1 VAGPTGPVG
10 ATGATG
16 PIGLTGPAGPTGATG
31 ATGAI
36 GLTGPTG
43 PAGPIG
49 ATGLTGATGPV
60 GPIGPAGTTGAP
72 GAAGPAGPI
81 GPAGPQG
88 PAGADAQTL
97 SIAGSTL
104 SISNGNSVT
113 LPSGGGSVNGT
124 TNYIPKFTSATAVG
138 NSAFYETS
146 GRVGLGTITPIS
158 KLQVVSTDSVA
169 ISATYNSTTL
179 TPNGVIRATNTATG
193 GGIAIFGESL
203 PSSTQAIGVGLTGL
217 GGNAGVRGMGQAN
230 TIDGTV
236 FGVYGDSY
244 SQDTAIGVYGTAS
257 TYLQGPSEGGPSA
270 GVKYGVYGFAY
281 DGTTNFGVYG
291 AAFLGTTNY
300 AGYFDGDV
308 QVVGSLAKSA
318 GTFKIDHPMDP
329 ANKYLYH
336 SFVESPDMMNV
347 YNGNTVTDAN
357 GYVTVTLPDYFESLN
372 KDFRYQL
379 TVMGGT
385 FAQAIVSK
393 KVAGNKFQIR
403 TNEPNT
409 EVSWQVTG
417 IRKDAYANAHR
428 VQPVVEKEAEN
439 KGKYLNPVELGKDA
453 NLKINKAPQPKKKE
467 LNNWKKTV
475 EKR

>member
-1 VAGPTGPVG
+1 VAGPAGPIGATG

-16 PIGLTGPAGPTGATG
+16 PIGL
-31 ATGAI
+31 
-36 GLTGPTG
+36 TG

-49 ATGLTGATGPV
+49 ATGLTGATGPQ
-60 GPIGPAGTTGAP
+60 GPAGTTGAP
-72 GAAGPAGPI
+72 GAAGPAGPV

-97 SIAGSTL
+97 SITGSTL

-146 GRVGLGTITPIS
+146 GRVGLGTITPVS
-158 KLQVVSTDSVA
+158 KLQVVSTDSAA
-169 ISATYNSTTL
+169 IFASYNSTTL
-179 TPNGVIRATNTATG
+179 APNGVIRSINTSTV
-193 GGIAIFGESL
+193 GGIAIYGESI
-203 PSSTQAIGVGLTGL
+203 PSSTQAIGMGVAGI
-217 GGNAGVRGMGQAN
+217 GGNVGVRGQGQAN
-230 TIDGTV
+230 TVDGEV

-244 SQDTAIGVYGTAS
+244 SQDSTYGVFGVAS
-257 TYLQGPSEGGPSA
+257 TYLVGPSGGGPSA
-270 GVKYGVYGFAY
+270 GVKYGVYGLAY

-467 LNNWKKTV
+467 LNNWKKAV